1 MTEENNTTT
10 VEVEDPSKRTFLKY
24 MTVAAFAAASAG
36 ALKSTLQNIIP
47 KSAGITGFPNLLL
60 VDSGSGKPIT
70 TSDLK
75 VNDTAIVTFDYPLQG
90 DPNFLLRLGDIN
102 GNDVKVNS
110 VGVKVPSSGKTF
122 QSPEGV
128 GPYGSIVAASAIC
141 QHLGCVP
148 PIIHFY
154 KPGSSIPNG
163 PSGSSN
169 PGLVHCNCHGSSY
182 DPAKGF
188 GITNGPTQSPL
199 PNIMLKYDKTSDEY
213 YAISMVGPT
222 IYGHNSD
229 LSGGNPLPSD
239 TQTGVTSQSS

>member
-90 DPNFLLRLGDIN
+90 DTNFI
-102 GNDVKVNS
+102 
-110 VGVKVPSSGKTF
+110 
-122 QSPEGV
+122 
-128 GPYGSIVAASAIC
+128 
-141 QHLGCVP
+141 
-148 PIIHFY
+148 
-154 KPGSSIPNG
+154 
-163 PSGSSN
+163 
-169 PGLVHCNCHGSSY
+169 
-182 DPAKGF
+182 
-188 GITNGPTQSPL
+188 
-199 PNIMLKYDKTSDEY
+199 
-213 YAISMVGPT
+213 
-222 IYGHNSD
+222 
-229 LSGGNPLPSD
+229 LSL
-239 TQTGVTSQSS
+239 